1 MDKRSR
7 FLKSG
12 QGKLA
17 SEYHGE
23 TDFSRRRKESI
34 IKEQEAREQK
44 AEGKEFGWERV
55 KDVENKVEVKKS
67 ICWKIDLNNL

>member
-1 MDKRSR
+1 MDKRPR
-7 FLKSG
+7 ILKSG

-23 TDFSRRRKESI
+23 TDFSRKRKESI
-34 IKEQEAREQK
+34 IKEQEEREQE

-55 KDVENKVEVKKS
+55 RDAENKNEVKKS

>member
-1 MDKRSR
+1 MDKRPR

-23 TDFSRRRKESI
+23 TDFSRKRKESI
-34 IKEQEAREQK
+34 IKEP
-44 AEGKEFGWERV
+44 
-55 KDVENKVEVKKS
+55 KS
-67 ICWKIDLNNL
+67 RAFS